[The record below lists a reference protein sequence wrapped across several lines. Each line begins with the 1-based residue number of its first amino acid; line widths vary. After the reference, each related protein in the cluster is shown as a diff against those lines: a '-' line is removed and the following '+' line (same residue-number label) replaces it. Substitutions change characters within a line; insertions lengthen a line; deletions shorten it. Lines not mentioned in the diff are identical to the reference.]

1 MLTRAKSTKHNGENI
16 GDFNI
21 KGAKDTWPYFTE
33 GFAAVVKP
41 PEAAAFTSQLLYN
54 LCNHKAPVAF

>member
-1 MLTRAKSTKHNGENI
+1 MLTPRVKSAKHNGENI

-21 KGAKDTWPYFTE
+21 KGGKDTWPYFTE

-41 PEAAAFTSQLLYN
+41 SEAAFTSQLL
-54 LCNHKAPVAF
+54 